1 MKENRK
7 LLKEVIKGIK
17 RDMTDEDV
25 LNLLADSKVSE
36 NPNREKD
43 KYTVGQRA
51 ADAIA
56 KFAGSWAFI
65 FSFAGLLILW
75 MLANVLLAAKAFDP
89 YPFIL
94 LNLALS
100 CVAAVQ
106 APLIMM
112 SQNRQEEKD
121 RRRAE
126 NDYKVNLKTEIM
138 IEDLYDKV
146 NAIFALQKELLK
158 ELRLQNEGVNPA
170 ARQTQNTMTPHTQSI
185 DPESTTA
192 IEAVVQTAT
201 KSFCVKTLG
210 QRPAV
215 RELLFVF
222 SITESRFRNLSG
234 FIRISHK
241 VIAERRITSASPVS
255 ALPLLFISAAF
266 KSSSSPSASCIA

>member
-7 LLKEVIKGIK
+7 LLREVLRDIR
-17 RDMTDEDV
+17 RDMTDEEV
-25 LNLLADSKVSE
+25 LNVLADSKISVSPE
-36 NPNREKD
+36 SEKE

-65 FSFAGLLILW
+65 FSFTGILILW
-75 MLANVLLAAKAFDP
+75 MVINAVLAANAFDP

-94 LNLALS
+94 LNLVLS
-100 CVAAVQ
+100 CVAAIQ

-146 NAIFALQKELLK
+146 NAILAKQSQLEK
-158 ELRLQNEGVNPA
+158 RLAEKDTDPDNPK
-170 ARQTQNTMTPHTQSI
+170 R
-185 DPESTTA
+185 
-192 IEAVVQTAT
+192 
-201 KSFCVKTLG
+201 
-210 QRPAV
+210 
-215 RELLFVF
+215 
-222 SITESRFRNLSG
+222 
-234 FIRISHK
+234 
-241 VIAERRITSASPVS
+241 
-255 ALPLLFISAAF
+255 
-266 KSSSSPSASCIA
+266 